1 MRFTNREKWLAGGLG
16 VFVISWV
23 IYAFGVGPVLK
34 RIETLNRVIPDK
46 QSQLE
51 EMRAKAAKY
60 MALHTNIE
68 SLRTRVSSQNQ
79 TFELLPFVESLV
91 GKCGLSG
98 NLDTMHKQESDLAAD
113 YREIIVEVKMKG
125 LTLPQIVEFLLELRC
140 SEVPTGVKS
149 LYIKKNL
156 TDASLLDSHLQIS
169 SLKLSQ
175 S

>member
-1 MRFTNREKWLAGGLG
+1 
-16 VFVISWV
+16 
-23 IYAFGVGPVLK
+23 
-34 RIETLNRVIPDK
+34 
-46 QSQLE
+46 
-51 EMRAKAAKY
+51 

-98 NLDTMHKQESDLAAD
+98 NLDTMHKQESDLATD